1 VSAAVFQAGS
11 IPELRFAVDGAA
23 RAEHAAVPTLL
34 LSLRVEAAGGAAI
47 RSILLDTQIQI
58 AARRRP
64 YGPADHDRLLEL
76 FGPPRDWGTTLRTLL
91 WTRQTL
97 VVPPFASATIAELP
111 VPCTYDF
118 DVTASR
124 YLDALTGGEVP
135 LELLFS
141 GTVFYTAPDGA
152 LQVSRIPW
160 DLEAE
165 FRLPVATWRATM
177 ERHFPGTAWLRVS
190 HESLER
196 LHAFRSRAALGTWDD
211 TLAALLEGRD
221 AQ

>member
-1 VSAAVFQAGS
+1 MRAPAPVAAGAVPA
-11 IPELRFAVDGAA
+11 LAFAVE
-23 RAEHAAVPTLL
+23 RVTPIERAAVPTLAFA
-34 LSLRVEAAGGAAI
+34 LRIEADRPV
-47 RSILLDTQIQI
+47 RSILLDAQIQI

-97 VVPPFASATIAELP
+97 VVPPFESATIAELP

-124 YLDALTGGEVP
+124 YLDALTGGDVP

-152 LQVSRIPW
+152 LQVARIPW

-196 LHAFRSRAALGTWDD
+196 LHAFRSRAALATWDD
-211 TLAALLEGRD
+211 ALAVLLEGRD
-221 AQ
+221 AT